1 MCDLLCVNYQYIYI
15 TTFSELFI
23 FIYSFQLNEY
33 IFEYFF
39 APEKLNV
46 GISSE
51 LLGFWTLVAFL
62 YKEHLA

>member
-33 IFEYFF
+33 IFEYFL
-39 APEKLNV
+39 PQK
-46 GISSE
+46 S
-51 LLGFWTLVAFL
+51 
-62 YKEHLA
+62 